1 MNFDAA
7 HNIMQRLEDI
17 YLPLA
22 LQGETTLW
30 HKYGHRL
37 ADPEPKILMTDSSGS
52 PPPSELNEDELRAE
66 LQQLRIEHK
75 DISDAVEA
83 LEAIG
88 QADQLQIRRFKRRK
102 LLLKDRIRQIEDH
115 LTPDIIA

>member
-1 MNFDAA
+1 LGPEAKKFMN
-7 HNIMQRLEDI
+7 
-17 YLPLA
+17 
-22 LQGETTLW
+22 
-30 HKYGHRL
+30 
-37 ADPEPKILMTDSSGS
+37 DSSGS
-52 PPPSELNEDELRAE
+52 RPPEINEADLQAE

-102 LLLKDRIRQIEDH
+102 LMLKDRIRQIEDQ

>member
-1 MNFDAA
+1 MD
-7 HNIMQRLEDI
+7 
-17 YLPLA
+17 
-22 LQGETTLW
+22 
-30 HKYGHRL
+30 
-37 ADPEPKILMTDSSGS
+37 DSSGS
-52 PPPSELNEDELRAE
+52 PPPPPEINEADLQAE
-66 LQQLRIEHK
+66 LLQLRIEHK

-102 LLLKDRIRQIEDH
+102 LMLKDRIRQIEDQ

>member
-1 MNFDAA
+1 
-7 HNIMQRLEDI
+7 
-17 YLPLA
+17 
-22 LQGETTLW
+22 
-30 HKYGHRL
+30 
-37 ADPEPKILMTDSSGS
+37 MTDSSGS
-52 PPPSELNEDELRAE
+52 PPSTEPDETELQAE

-102 LLLKDRIRQIEDH
+102 LLLKDRIRQIEDQ

>member
-1 MNFDAA
+1 MACKGLKTF
-7 HNIMQRLEDI
+7 IFPSPCKVK
-17 YLPLA
+17 PLSGINMA
-22 LQGETTLW
+22 IGLRIRN
-30 HKYGHRL
+30 HIK
-37 ADPEPKILMTDSSGS
+37 PMTDSSGS

-102 LLLKDRIRQIEDH
+102 LLLKDRIRQIEDQ

>member
-1 MNFDAA
+1 MVKAVSGINRAIEIWIRKRKKFMD
-7 HNIMQRLEDI
+7 
-17 YLPLA
+17 
-22 LQGETTLW
+22 
-30 HKYGHRL
+30 
-37 ADPEPKILMTDSSGS
+37 DSSG
-52 PPPSELNEDELRAE
+52 PPPSPPEINEADLQAE

-102 LLLKDRIRQIEDH
+102 LMLKDRIRQIEDQ

>member
-1 MNFDAA
+1 M
-7 HNIMQRLEDI
+7 HNMMQRVEDI
-17 YLPLA
+17 YFPLA
-22 LQGETTLW
+22 LQGETSLW
-30 HKYGHRL
+30 HKDGHRP
-37 ADPEPKILMTDSSGS
+37 ADPETKKPMTDSSGS
-52 PPPSELNEDELRAE
+52 PPPSELNEADLRAE

-88 QADQLQIRRFKRRK
+88 QVDQLQIRRFKRRK
-102 LLLKDRIRQIEDH
+102 LLLKDRIRQIEDQ

>member
-1 MNFDAA
+1 M
-7 HNIMQRLEDI
+7 
-17 YLPLA
+17 
-22 LQGETTLW
+22 
-30 HKYGHRL
+30 
-37 ADPEPKILMTDSSGS
+37 DPEAKKFMDDSSGS
-52 PPPSELNEDELRAE
+52 PPPPPEINEADLQAE

-102 LLLKDRIRQIEDH
+102 LMLKDRIRQIEDQ

>member
-1 MNFDAA
+1 MN
-7 HNIMQRLEDI
+7 
-17 YLPLA
+17 
-22 LQGETTLW
+22 
-30 HKYGHRL
+30 
-37 ADPEPKILMTDSSGS
+37 DSSGS
-52 PPPSELNEDELRAE
+52 PPPPPPEINEADLQAE

-75 DISDAVEA
+75 DISDAVDA

-102 LLLKDRIRQIEDH
+102 LILKDRIRQIEDQ